1 MKKLQKGFT
10 LIELMIVVAI
20 IGILAAIAIPAY
32 QDYIAKT
39 RISEC
44 AAASAAIKTNVALS
58 IQDGNLQL
66 ADPGNTGT
74 VLLNSAVQGNQ
85 TIGVLGQASYVSENI
100 SRINITTYVE
110 PADAVGVIRLGAAF
124 ACTYQNNIPTYSI
137 LAGNVPTYLHFRSQQ
152 QAGNIRWVPTSIVA
166 TTGVPITNV
175 QRKHFP
181 KK

>member
-44 AAASAAIKTNVALS
+44 AAATAAVKTNIALA
-58 IQDGNLQL
+58 IQDGNLERESGGIAFAL
-66 ADPGNTGT
+66 NTAA
-74 VLLNSAVQGNQ
+74 LGNQ
-85 TIGVLGQASYVSENI
+85 TIGILGMASYVSENI
-100 SRINITTYVE
+100 SRIAIASFVE
-110 PADAVGVIRLGAAF
+110 PVAVGGVFPLGAGI
-124 ACTYQNNIPTYSI
+124 ACLYQNNIPTYTGAA
-137 LAGNVPTYLHFRSQQ
+137 LVPTYLNLVSVQS
-152 QAGNIRWVPTSIVA
+152 AGNIRWVPTSIVA

>member
-44 AAASAAIKTNVALS
+44 AAASAAIKTNIALA
-58 IQDGNLQL
+58 IQDGNLERE
-66 ADPGNTGT
+66 TGGLT
-74 VLLNSAVQGNQ
+74 GVPLNNAVNGNQ
-85 TIGVLGQASYVSENI
+85 TIGILGFASYVSENI
-100 SRINITTYVE
+100 SRIAVASFQE
-110 PADAVGVIRLGAAF
+110 PVAVGGVLPLGAGI
-124 ACTYQNNIPTYSI
+124 ACLYQNNIPTYTGP
-137 LAGNVPTYLHFRSQQ
+137 LVPTYLNLVSVQR
-152 QAGNIRWVPTSIVA
+152 AGNIRWVPTMAA
-166 TTGVPITNV
+166 TTPAYPLTNV
-175 QRKHFP
+175 KRKHLP